1 MKRYD
6 HLMLGCCYPEVF
18 EDYRDRVKLLS
29 IAQTANVVQ
38 GDNIYK
44 WMIDNEW
51 QKNLVEAFAAKYEV
65 KL

>member
-1 MKRYD
+1 
-6 HLMLGCCYPEVF
+6 VF
-18 EDYRDRVKLLS
+18 EDHRDKVKLLS
-29 IAQTANVVQ
+29 IAQTVNVVQ

-51 QKNLVEAFAAKYEV
+51 KKNLVEAFAAKYEV